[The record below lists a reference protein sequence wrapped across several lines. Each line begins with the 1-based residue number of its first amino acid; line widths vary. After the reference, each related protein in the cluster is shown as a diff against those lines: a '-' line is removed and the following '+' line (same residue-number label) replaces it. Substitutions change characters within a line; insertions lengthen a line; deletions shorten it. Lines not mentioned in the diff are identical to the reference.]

1 MSEFVDG
8 FLPVGIPDFEG
19 DFRTNADNDHK
30 LVYTDKE
37 AARKLMEEA
46 GYSETNRLALEYY
59 YNQNAMHDT
68 VSAVIAEQ
76 LKDIY
81 IDVTLKTAELRTFFD
96 DRSYGRYDL
105 ARNAFSADYMD
116 PWNYLEL
123 MAIYNDSEEY
133 GTHFGD
139 ETYDQMLFDSMKL
152 EGAERFAKLHE
163 AEAYAIET
171 ACFNVPLFGYG
182 SVSLQRPG
190 TTGVINNPQ
199 ANHIFWYVRLPE

>member
-1 MSEFVDG
+1 
-8 FLPVGIPDFEG
+8 
-19 DFRTNADNDHK
+19 
-30 LVYTDKE
+30 
-37 AARKLMEEA
+37 
-46 GYSETNRLALEYY
+46 
-59 YNQNAMHDT
+59 
-68 VSAVIAEQ
+68 
-76 LKDIY
+76 
-81 IDVTLKTAELRTFFD
+81 
-96 DRSYGRYDL
+96 
-105 ARNAFSADYMD
+105 
-116 PWNYLEL
+116 